1 MTMFP
6 HRYRL
11 QFGAD
16 VPGPYSPEKAAFRP
30 NRRTV
35 RETAQ
40 QFLAFRRAAQAAD
53 QSVDAFMRRG
63 DTRSRFY
70 YFGEGETP

>member
-6 HRYRL
+6 HRYRM
-11 QFGAD
+11 QFGT
-16 VPGPYSPEKAAFRP
+16 PGYPSHEKSAFGRKAK
-30 NRRTV
+30 TV

-40 QFLAFRRAAQAAD
+40 QFLAFRRAVQAAD
-53 QSVDAFMRRG
+53 QSVDTFMRRG